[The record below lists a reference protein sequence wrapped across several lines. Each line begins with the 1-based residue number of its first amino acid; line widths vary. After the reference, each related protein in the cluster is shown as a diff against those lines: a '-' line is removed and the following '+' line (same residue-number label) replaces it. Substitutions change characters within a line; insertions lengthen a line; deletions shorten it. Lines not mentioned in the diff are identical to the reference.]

1 MLFYTPVDEGFDKTV
16 CMKCENQAGE
26 SSIISF
32 PNIKQDSKDV
42 TINWHCETEFKEKE
56 LAQIVMTKTMPYA
69 LTSTEGTLGD
79 AFDAYFTNV

>member
-26 SSIISF
+26 SKTISF
-32 PNIKQDSKDV
+32 KNIKQDSKDV
-42 TINWHCETEFKEKE
+42 TNNKHCETEFKEKE
-56 LAQIVMTKTMPYA
+56 VAQIVKTKTIPYA
-69 LTSTEGTLGD
+69 LTSTEGTFGD